1 MAHGKLLDVIQY
13 DGDNEVLVHRS
24 EIENFNSMS
33 QLVVNQTQE
42 AIFFKD
48 GRALDLFGPGRYS
61 LKTDN
66 FPIIRNVFGKIF
78 GGKDVFTC
86 TVYFV
91 NKVSVPNIRWGTDGP
106 ISLKDP
112 EFGLL
117 VRVRAYGQTG
127 IRIKDTRKF
136 LERQAGNIPSL
147 DYTKN
152 DMIALTRSVVGQFIN
167 EKIAQAVIQSKIE
180 IFELASHLSEVS
192 ELVKKDISEQLDTYG
207 LECEKFFISNL
218 SPDEEDFEGL
228 KQAKIAAAS
237 RAVQGEA
244 YWKER
249 QFDVMQDAA
258 KNTGAGNAMAPGLGL
273 GMGLGL
279 GRGVAQGMSNIAN
292 DTMAPQQNQAPQNQA
307 PQQSGGKCPSCGM
320 DVPNG
325 AKFCPNCGAQIPQKR
340 FCSECGSELQP
351 GAKFCPNCGKKVE

>member
-1 MAHGKLLDVIQY
+1 MAHGKLLDVISF
-13 DGDNEVLVHRS
+13 DGDNETLVHRS
-24 EIENFNSMS
+24 EISNFNSMS

-66 FPIIRNVFGKIF
+66 FPIIRNLFGKLF

-117 VRVRAYGQTG
+117 VKVRAYGQTG

-136 LERQAGNIPSL
+136 IERQAGNIPSL
-147 DYTKN
+147 NYTKN
-152 DMIALTRSVVGQFIN
+152 DLTVLARSIIGQYIN
-167 EKIAQAVIQSKIE
+167 EKIAQAVVQNKIE
-180 IFELASHLSEVS
+180 IYEIASRLSELS
-192 ELVKKDISEQLDTYG
+192 ELVKKDITNELDTYG
-207 LECEKFFISNL
+207 LECDKFFIANIT
-218 SPDEEDFEGL
+218 PDEADFEGL

-237 RAVQGEA
+237 RAVQGEG

-258 KNTGAGNAMAPGLGL
+258 QNTGAGNAMAPGLGL

-279 GRGVAQGMSNIAN
+279 GRGFAGNMNDIAN
-292 DTMAPQQNQAPQNQA
+292 NTL
-307 PQQSGGKCPSCGM
+307 G
-320 DVPNG
+320 PNG
-325 AKFCPNCGAQIPQKR
+325 AQPANPAPAAGMKCPNCGADVPAGSNFCPKCGQALPQKR
-340 FCSECGSELQP
+340 FCTGCGKELAP
-351 GAKFCPNCGKKVE
+351 DAKFCANCGKKVE